1 MNCVETENRYNKIIL
16 SNGILSSC
24 INTTPQKLEKKIKTI
39 TIWTQMNSLLVVN
52 EKKTERNR
60 TKQEQ

>member
-1 MNCVETENRYNKIIL
+1 M
-16 SNGILSSC
+16 
-24 INTTPQKLEKKIKTI
+24 EKKIKTI